1 MVLRKIFE
9 RCTRLI
15 AGFLVVLICTFAMG
29 GAAVATNANK
39 DNQGPHLKDG
49 NKKFRVAYC
58 EPYAYLGY
66 AEILYY
72 MVQALA
78 DMGWLHDVDKIP
90 YEPSQKD
97 TTVMWKYLS
106 ENNVSD
112 YIEFPAD
119 AYYTFN
125 NSSDDDKKIRNGIID
140 RLNSKKD
147 IDLFIVM
154 GTKAA
159 NKVANTQHNVP
170 SLVFSTSNAVQSGI
184 IKSAED
190 SGYDNVWAHMDPNRY
205 IRQVQVFYDMFSFKK
220 LGMIYE
226 DSKDGRTIAS
236 VDDVKKVAESC
247 GFEIVSRYVKTPTTD
262 EDIPRFEKEYMAA
275 CSELSK
281 EVDAFYMT
289 TNSKRD
295 ATKLPAFLAPFVERK
310 IPVFS
315 QDGQNEVKYG
325 ALLSL
330 AKADQK
336 GMGRFAATTVVGV
349 LNGNS
354 PRSLS
359 QIYEN
364 TPTIALNLKVAKD
377 IGYKPPFEILLVADQ
392 IYTKVE
398 TGN

>member
-1 MVLRKIFE
+1 MKKMFFRSTRFVSAMMILVF
-9 RCTRLI
+9 CTLMM
-15 AGFLVVLICTFAMG
+15 T
-29 GAAVATNANK
+29 GAYAADTTSKA
-39 DNQGPHLKDG
+39 QGPHLKDG
-49 NKKFRVAYC
+49 KTKFRVAYC
-58 EPYAYLGY
+58 EPYAYAGY

-72 MVQALA
+72 MMQALA
-78 DMGWLHDVDKIP
+78 EEGWVHDVEKMP
-90 YEPSQKD
+90 YEAGQKETAD
-97 TTVMWKYLS
+97 MWKYLT

-125 NSSDDDKKIRNGIID
+125 SSTDDDKKIRNGIFD
-140 RLNSKKD
+140 RFNSKKD

-159 NKVANTQHNVP
+159 NKVANTSHNVP

-190 SGYDNVWAHMDPNRY
+190 SGYDNVWAHMDPSRY
-205 IRQVQVFYDMFSFKK
+205 TRQVQVFYDMFNFKK

-226 DSKDGRTIAS
+226 DSDDGRTIAS
-236 VDDVKKVAESC
+236 IDDVKKVAESC
-247 GFEIVSRYVKTPTTD
+247 GFEIVSRYVKSATGDTD
-262 EDIPRFEKEYMAA
+262 IQRFERDYLAA
-275 CSELSK
+275 CKDISS
-281 EVDAFYMT
+281 EVDAVYLT

-295 ATKLPAFLAPFVERK
+295 VKKLPQFLAPFMEKK

-336 GMGRFAATTVVGV
+336 GMGRFAASTAIGV
-349 LNGNS
+349 LNGKTA
-354 PRSLS
+354 RSLS

-364 TPTIALNLKVAKD
+364 TPTIALNLKVAKE

-392 IYTKVE
+392 IYTEVE
-398 TGN
+398 DDKN